1 MISKEDRRDDLV
13 FVTVSD
19 VGSSHRILSIPNQDS
34 AAFICDGEDY
44 VLAVSDGVG
53 SCKHADQGSCFATH
67 VCLKLFDGIK
77 AHELPFEGETIAET
91 LISQWKERITDNQ
104 FDEYCAT
111 VKAVFK
117 LGNQVK
123 IVSLGDGIAAI
134 SSDGIHM
141 ISPSEEVS
149 FSNET
154 KCLSSQVSPDSIWI
168 GDYSLDTQKPYV
180 IFCCTDGVANGIVQ
194 GQILNLIDEIEKG
207 TDSNDLR
214 SELESLVTEIGNYCF
229 DDKTVGVVKYE
240 R

>member
-1 MISKEDRRDDLV
+1 MITKEDHRGDLV

-19 VGSSHRILSIPNQDS
+19 IGSSHRILCMPNQDS
-34 AAFICDGEDY
+34 TAFNCDGEDY
-44 VLAVSDGVG
+44 VIAVSDGVG
-53 SCKHADQGSCFATH
+53 SCKHADQGSCFATD
-67 VCLKLFDGIK
+67 VCLKLFDLIK
-77 AHELPFEGETIAET
+77 ALELPFESKTISAA
-91 LISQWKERITDNQ
+91 LISQWQERIADNQ

-111 VKAVFK
+111 IKAVFK
-117 LGNQVK
+117 LGNRVK
-123 IVSLGDGIAAI
+123 IVSLGDGIAAL
-134 SSDGIHM
+134 SSDGIHI
-141 ISPSEEVS
+141 ISPSEEVI

-168 GDYSLDTQKPYV
+168 GDYRLDTQKPYV

>member
-19 VGSSHRILSIPNQDS
+19 VGSSHRILCIPNQDS

-53 SCKHADQGSCFATH
+53 SCKHADQGSSFATH
-67 VCLKLFDGIK
+67 ACLKLFNGIK
-77 AHELPFEGETIAET
+77 AHEIPFEDETIAET

-141 ISPSEEVS
+141 LSPSEEVS
-149 FSNET
+149 FLNET
-154 KCLSSQVSPDSIWI
+154 KCLSSHVSPDSIWI
-168 GDYSLDTQKPYV
+168 GDFRLDTQKTYV

-194 GQILNLIDEIEKG
+194 GQIINLIEEIEKG
-207 TDSNDLR
+207 TDSNYLR

-229 DDKTVGVVKYE
+229 DDKTIGVVKYE

>member
-1 MISKEDRRDDLV
+1 MISKEDRRDDLI

-19 VGSSHRILSIPNQDS
+19 VGSSHRILCIPNQDS

-53 SCKHADQGSCFATH
+53 SCKHADQGSSFATH
-67 VCLKLFDGIK
+67 ACLKLFNGIK
-77 AHELPFEGETIAET
+77 AHEIPFEDETIAET

-141 ISPSEEVS
+141 LSPSEEVS
-149 FSNET
+149 FLNET
-154 KCLSSQVSPDSIWI
+154 KCLSSHVSPDSIWI
-168 GDYSLDTQKPYV
+168 GDFRLDTQKTYV

-194 GQILNLIDEIEKG
+194 GQIINLIEEIEKG
-207 TDSNDLR
+207 TDSNYLR

-229 DDKTVGVVKYE
+229 DDKTIGVVKYE